1 MGKSIGDY
9 KMMEYENFH
18 GYSSEEISDFVN
30 AEYENFHNKDNEKDY
45 YY

>member
-9 KMMEYENFH
+9 MMMEYENFH
-18 GYSSEEISDFVN
+18 GYSSEEISDFVS
-30 AEYENFHNKDNEKDY
+30 AEYENFHNKDSDEY